1 MWVKGKGD
9 LPGHLVVV
17 SGPSG
22 CGKSSILRAAL
33 EAPDMDATLSI
44 SATTRAPRP
53 GERDGV
59 DYVFKTE
66 AEFLAEEREGHF
78 LESAVY
84 NGNRYG
90 TPAPPVFEALALGK
104 TVLLEIEVQG
114 ALHVRRTA
122 PSALF
127 VFIKT
132 PTFRDLERRLRGR
145 GTDSESTIHLRLLKA
160 REELAEAHWYD
171 VQLVNDAFD
180 NCVGSFITLLKTY
193 GRGGD

>member
-1 MWVKGKGD
+1 
-9 LPGHLVVV
+9 
-17 SGPSG
+17 
-22 CGKSSILRAAL
+22 
-33 EAPDMDATLSI
+33 MDATLSI